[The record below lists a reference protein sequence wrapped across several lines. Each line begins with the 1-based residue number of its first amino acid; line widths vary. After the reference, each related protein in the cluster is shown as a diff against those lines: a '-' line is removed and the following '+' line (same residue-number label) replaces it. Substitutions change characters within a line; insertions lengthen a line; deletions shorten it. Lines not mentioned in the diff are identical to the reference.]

1 MIINKLYKFN
11 NFNIN
16 SLLTLTKLYLHLCHN
31 NKLMRKK
38 SFKEESTVIGI
49 RVPLSKKDALKKKFE
64 KIVEKHKIK
73 NKHEKDKNIL
83 ARS

>member
-1 MIINKLYKFN
+1 
-11 NFNIN
+11 
-16 SLLTLTKLYLHLCHN
+16 
-31 NKLMRKK
+31 MRKK
-38 SFKEESTVIGI
+38 NFKEESTVIGI

-83 ARS
+83 AWS